1 MGRVAYIAS
10 AVGVLAL
17 ASTAYVMMGSS
28 KPAQPVKPTQ
38 AVAANPPP
46 KAVPVS
52 NPVTELKSDSIANA
66 LAAPAPQTAKPVV
79 EPIRPPAAIPA
90 KPKVASKAK
99 PKSAKAKPRTPQ
111 KKIV

>member
-10 AVGVLAL
+10 AVGVLVL
-17 ASTAYVMMGSS
+17 ASSAYVMMGSS
-28 KPAQPVKPTQ
+28 KPAQPAKPVQ
-38 AVAANPPP
+38 AVAANPPA

-66 LAAPAPQTAKPVV
+66 LAAPGPQAAKPVV

-90 KPKVASKAK
+90 KTKVASKTRPRSARAK
-99 PKSAKAKPRTPQ
+99 SKPPQ
-111 KKIV
+111 KKVA